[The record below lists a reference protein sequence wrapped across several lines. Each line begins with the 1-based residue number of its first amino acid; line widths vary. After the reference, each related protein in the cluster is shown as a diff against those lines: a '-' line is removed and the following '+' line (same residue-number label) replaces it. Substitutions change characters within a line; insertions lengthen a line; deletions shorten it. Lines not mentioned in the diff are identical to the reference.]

1 VVGQWLPKPCV
12 AGSNPVIR
20 SIFILEGSHLISLR
34 LNYAEI
40 YKASYELSE
49 VEHGSVITGGLR
61 MDEFSMENLEDAHRA
76 LSSLLHKCEKA
87 QTRIE
92 EGSSQHTLLQNRI
105 DALGVALSLIKKA
118 ISEACPKQSSAN
130 S

>member
-20 SIFILEGSHLISLR
+20 SIFMLEGSHLISLR
-34 LNYAEI
+34 LN
-40 YKASYELSE
+40 KASYELSE
-49 VEHGSVITGGLR
+49 VEQGSVITGGLR
-61 MDEFSMENLEDAHRA
+61 MDKFSMENLEDAHRA